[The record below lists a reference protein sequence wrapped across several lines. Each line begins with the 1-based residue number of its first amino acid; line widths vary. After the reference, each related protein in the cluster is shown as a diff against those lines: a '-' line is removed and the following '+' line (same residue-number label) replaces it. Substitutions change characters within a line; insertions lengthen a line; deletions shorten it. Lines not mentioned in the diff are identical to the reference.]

1 MIIFIIILAWVYSLM
16 GVAYTLLTMSF
27 LSRKVVPLLLKLLPH
42 RSALL
47 RYIGWYC
54 TRLLVVSVWIGV
66 LWVILGRDLLPR
78 SSVKEYNCIN
88 VSESINYTDDSLSY
102 SLPCNSTTS
111 VECIATIG
119 INESCISRLTFTLS
133 DDNRSTQTG
142 IIDLYQTISSND
154 ENTASLLNIPEGHF
168 FSLMIL
174 VLCSSFGGFVAKLVK
189 LPPLL
194 GMMVAGFILE
204 NTSSIIDW
212 ISPVWSSVLRN
223 IALTII
229 LIRGG
234 LALDAKKL
242 WKLKFVLPLLA
253 VLPCLFEGGMDSI
266 ISIFYIDLPW
276 QWGLALG

>member
-1 MIIFIIILAWVYSLM
+1 
-16 GVAYTLLTMSF
+16 MSF
-27 LSRKVVPLLLKLLPH
+27 LSTRLVPLLSQLLPQ
-42 RSALL
+42 RSAFLK
-47 RYIGWYC
+47 YIGWYC

-66 LWVILGRDLLPR
+66 LWVILGKDLLPR
-78 SSVKEYNCIN
+78 SSVIENNCIN
-88 VSESINYTDDSLSY
+88 ISESMNYTDESLAY
-102 SLPCNSTTS
+102 TLPCNSTTS

-119 INESCISRLTFTLS
+119 INESCISSLTFILS
-133 DDNRSTQTG
+133 DDNVSTQTG
-142 IIDLYQTISSND
+142 IIDLYQVVSNND
-154 ENTASLLNIPEGHF
+154 DGTGSLLEIPEGHF

-204 NTSSIIDW
+204 NTSPIINW
-212 ISPVWSSVLRN
+212 ISPIWSSVLRN

-253 VLPCLFEGGMDSI
+253 VLPCLFEGGMDSV